1 MCGVAHT
8 TVIPS
13 RSASRAIATLSA
25 RSKAPSSSA
34 GRMWQWRSITS
45 TIPLPVAEGCALRRG
60 LLPQRFDFRAA
71 VFLAPER
78 VVLFVVRLAVV
89 LRFAVDFRFA
99 ALARPAFFAA
109 AFLVVR
115 FTALARPAFLAVLR
129 LA

>member
-78 VVLFVVRLAVV
+78 VVLFVVRFAVV
-89 LRFAVDFRFA
+89 LRFFVVFFVVAVV
-99 ALARPAFFAA
+99 ALAAFVASA
-109 AFLVVR
+109 
-115 FTALARPAFLAVLR
+115 
-129 LA
+129 